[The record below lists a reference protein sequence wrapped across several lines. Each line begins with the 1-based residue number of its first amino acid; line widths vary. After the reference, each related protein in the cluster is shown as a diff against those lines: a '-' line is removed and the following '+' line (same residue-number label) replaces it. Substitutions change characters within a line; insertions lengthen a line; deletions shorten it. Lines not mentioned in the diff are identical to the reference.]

1 MRQGAQI
8 KFLLPLI
15 PGLALVAAPA
25 RAYEIDYSA
34 DRAAELR
41 ACDAHYFRGRRAEA
55 ENCFE
60 ALLESAGDPHI
71 RAEAAWALGDANVT
85 YIETANGLFRD
96 AVTSRPEDAAARTR
110 WGRLYAYTREAPEAK
125 TLYDEALAIDSD
137 YAPAL
142 VGLAE
147 LAADQFDGI
156 ARGFVDEA
164 LSQDPESIGAHL
176 LLARMELEV
185 GNLDSAE
192 VSIDRALEL
201 IEARNLPPVE
211 AYALKASLDLLRGAL
226 ESSWIARALEYNP
239 GYGDAYAIPA
249 YIFVI
254 TRRYREAIDFYERAV
269 EVDPG
274 NWSARTELGVNLLRE
289 NRVDEAYD
297 HLRVSHGLFG
307 YDAQTTNTLNLIDS
321 FENFTVELFDG
332 MTTPRGGG
340 AGVILRLHEDETEVL
355 TPYLVELINRSIE
368 TFSERYAFTPEE
380 PVIAELYPVA
390 ADFSV
395 RTAGLPGI
403 GLLGVTFGYLVAMNS
418 PRPGLDGEFHWGT
431 TLWHEMAHIFTLE
444 ATDHLVPR
452 WFSEGV
458 SVYEEWSTGPL
469 RGRHIPSHVLQAMAE
484 DKFLPIAGLDEGFIR
499 PTYDNQVI
507 VSYMQAGLI
516 CEYIATQHGQQA
528 LRTMLERFR
537 AGDATVAA
545 LETALGITAAE
556 FDESF
561 AAHVEAEFAATFANL
576 EAWMAAQ
583 TEMLQLANES
593 NWVALREPAER
604 AIALAPFYVDEGS
617 PYLYLARAQREAGDT
632 AAARATL
639 TTYHAQGGYAP
650 EALLQLARWHIAEG
664 EVATATRVFKDL
676 LQVAPLEA
684 VVHAELGDLLL
695 ETEPAEALREFEA
708 LAAMSPHDEAGLKFR
723 MARAHLA
730 LGDRDKARE
739 QLLYALEIA
748 PNFREAQQL
757 LLEIV
762 R

>member
-1 MRQGAQI
+1 
-8 KFLLPLI
+8 
-15 PGLALVAAPA
+15 
-25 RAYEIDYSA
+25 
-34 DRAAELR
+34 
-41 ACDAHYFRGRRAEA
+41 
-55 ENCFE
+55 
-60 ALLESAGDPHI
+60 
-71 RAEAAWALGDANVT
+71 
-85 YIETANGLFRD
+85 
-96 AVTSRPEDAAARTR
+96 
-110 WGRLYAYTREAPEAK
+110 
-125 TLYDEALAIDSD
+125 
-137 YAPAL
+137 
-142 VGLAE
+142 
-147 LAADQFDGI
+147 
-156 ARGFVDEA
+156 
-164 LSQDPESIGAHL
+164 
-176 LLARMELEV
+176 
-185 GNLDSAE
+185 
-192 VSIDRALEL
+192 
-201 IEARNLPPVE
+201 
-211 AYALKASLDLLRGAL
+211 
-226 ESSWIARALEYNP
+226 
-239 GYGDAYAIPA
+239 
-249 YIFVI
+249 
-254 TRRYREAIDFYERAV
+254 
-269 EVDPG
+269 
-274 NWSARTELGVNLLRE
+274 
-289 NRVDEAYD
+289 
-297 HLRVSHGLFG
+297 
-307 YDAQTTNTLNLIDS
+307 
-321 FENFTVELFDG
+321 
-332 MTTPRGGG
+332 
-340 AGVILRLHEDETEVL
+340 VILRLHEDETEVL

-368 TFSERYAFTPEE
+368 TFSERYGFTPVE

-469 RGRHIPSHVLQAMAE
+469 EGRHIPSHVLQAMAE

-499 PTYDNQVI
+499 PTYENQVI

-516 CEYIATQHGQQA
+516 CEFIATRHGQQA

-537 AGDATVAA
+537 AGDDSVAA
-545 LETALGITAAE
+545 LEAALGITAEE
-556 FDESF
+556 FDNRF
-561 AAHVEAEFAATFANL
+561 AAHIEAEFAQTFANL

-593 NWVALREPAER
+593 NWADLREPAER
-604 AIALAPFYVDEGS
+604 AIALLPFYVDEGS

-639 TTYHAQGGYAP
+639 TTYYEQGGYAP
-650 EALLQLARWHIAEG
+650 EALLQLGRWH
-664 EVATATRVFKDL
+664 VADGNREMATRVFKDL

-684 VVHAELGDLLL
+684 AVHAELGDLLL
-695 ETEPAEALREFEA
+695 ETEPAGALREYEA

-730 LGDRDKARE
+730 LGDREKARE

>member
-8 KFLLPLI
+8 KILLPLI

-41 ACDAHYFRGRRAEA
+41 ACDAHFFRGRRAEA

-60 ALLESAGDPHI
+60 ALLAADGDPRI
-71 RAEAAWALGDANVT
+71 RAEAAWALGDANVS
-85 YIETANGLFRD
+85 YIETANEIFRE
-96 AVTSRPEDAAARTR
+96 ALVAYPEDAPVRTR
-110 WGRLYAYTREAPEAK
+110 WGQLYAYTRNAPTAK
-125 TLYDEALAIDSD
+125 ELYDEALAIDAE

-142 VGLAE
+142 VSLAE
-147 LAADQFDGI
+147 LAAGQFDGI
-156 ARGFVDEA
+156 AREFVDQA
-164 LSQDPESIGAHL
+164 LAHDPESIGAQL

-201 IEARNLPPVE
+201 IEARNLPPIE
-211 AYALKASLDLLRGAL
+211 GYALKASLDLLRGAL
-226 ESSWIARALEYNP
+226 ESPWIGRALEYNP
-239 GYGDAYAIPA
+239 TYGDAYAIPA

-269 EVDPG
+269 EVDPR

-289 NRVDEAYD
+289 NRVDDAYEQ
-297 HLRVSHGLFG
+297 LRTSYNLFG
-307 YDAQTTNTLNLIDS
+307 FDAQTRNTLNLIDD

-340 AGVILRLHEDETEVL
+340 AGVILRLHEDESEVL

-368 TFSERYAFTPEE
+368 TFSERYGFTPAE

-418 PRPGLDGEFHWGT
+418 PRPGLGGEFHWGT

-458 SVYEEWSTGPL
+458 SVFEEWSTGPL
-469 RGRHIPSHVLQAMAE
+469 GGRHIPSHVLQAMAE
-484 DKFLPIAGLDEGFIR
+484 DKFLPVGGLDEGFIR
-499 PTYDNQVI
+499 PSYENQVI

-537 AGDATVAA
+537 AGDDTVAA
-545 LETALGITAAE
+545 LEAALGMTAAD
-556 FDESF
+556 FDERF
-561 AAHVEAEFAATFANL
+561 AAHIEAEFATTFANL

-583 TEMLQLANES
+583 TEMLQYANES
-593 NWVALREPAER
+593 DWARVLEPAGR
-604 AIALAPFYVDEGS
+604 SIALLPFYVDEGS

-632 AAARATL
+632 RAARATL
-639 TTYHAQGGYAP
+639 ATYYESGGYAP
-650 EALLQLARWHIAEG
+650 EALLQLGRWHLAEG
-664 EVATATRVFKDL
+664 DRAAAIAVFKDL

-684 VVHAELGDLLL
+684 AVHAELGDLLL
-695 ETEPAEALREFEA
+695 ETEPAQALREYEA
-708 LAAMSPHDEAGLKFR
+708 LAAMSPHDEAGLKLR
-723 MARAHLA
+723 LARAHLA
-730 LGDRDKARE
+730 LGDREKARE

-757 LLEIV
+757 LLEI
-762 R
+762 RR

>member
-1 MRQGAQI
+1 MRQGA
-8 KFLLPLI
+8 KTRLLLPLI
-15 PGLALVAAPA
+15 PGMALCAASAP
-25 RAYEIDYSA
+25 AYEIDYSTE
-34 DRAAELR
+34 RAAELR

-55 ENCFE
+55 RTCFSG
-60 ALLESAGDPHI
+60 LLGADGDPRI
-71 RAEAAWALGDANVT
+71 QAEAAWALGDADASS
-85 YIETANGLFRD
+85 IETANELFRE
-96 AVTSRPEDAAARTR
+96 AIEKFPEDAAVRTR
-110 WGRLYAYTREAPEAK
+110 WGLLYAYTRKAPLAK
-125 TLYDEALAIDSD
+125 TLYDEALAIDSG

-142 VGLAE
+142 VGLAQ
-147 LAADQFDGI
+147 LAAAQFEGV

-164 LSQDPESIGAHL
+164 LSHDPESIGAHL
-176 LLARMELEV
+176 LFARMELEV

-211 AYALKASLDLLRGAL
+211 AYALKASLDLLRGTL
-226 ESSWIARALEYNP
+226 ESPWIARALEYSP

-249 YIFVI
+249 YFFVI

-269 EVDPG
+269 EIDPA

-289 NRVDEAYD
+289 NRIEEAYQ
-297 HLRVSHGLFG
+297 HLEVSHGLFG
-307 YDAQTTNTLNLIDS
+307 FDAQTTNTLNLIDS
-321 FENFTVELFDG
+321 FENFTLERYDAT
-332 MTTPRGGG
+332 TTPAGGG

-355 TPYLVELINRSIE
+355 TPYLVELINRSIA
-368 TFSERYAFTPEE
+368 TFSERYAFAPQE

-484 DKFLPIAGLDEGFIR
+484 DKFLPVGDLDEGFIR
-499 PTYDNQVI
+499 PSYENQVI

-516 CEYIATQHGQQA
+516 CEYIAVKHGQQA

-537 AGDATVAA
+537 AGDGTVAA
-545 LETALGITAAE
+545 LEAAVGIPADE
-556 FDESF
+556 FDRQF
-561 AAHVEAEFAATFANL
+561 AAHIEAEFAATLANL

-583 TEMLQLANES
+583 TEMLERANES
-593 NWVALREPAER
+593 SWAEVREPAER
-604 AIALAPFYVDEGS
+604 AIALLPFYVDEGS
-617 PYLYLARAQREAGDT
+617 AYLYLARAQREAGEIP
-632 AAARATL
+632 AARATL
-639 TTYHAQGGYAP
+639 TTYHEQGGYAP
-650 EALLQLARWHIAEG
+650 EALLQLARWHLADG
-664 EVATATRVFKDL
+664 DRDAATRVFKDL
-676 LQVAPLEA
+676 LQVAPLEEA
-684 VVHAELGDLLL
+684 VHAELGDLLL
-695 ETEPAEALREFEA
+695 ETEPAGALREFKA
-708 LAAMSPHDEAGLKFR
+708 LAAMSPHDEAGLKLR

-730 LGDRDKARE
+730 LGDRDEARE

>member
-8 KFLLPLI
+8 HFLLPLI
-15 PGLALVAAPA
+15 PGIALVAAPA

-60 ALLESAGDPHI
+60 ALLEADGDPRI
-71 RAEAAWALGDANVT
+71 RAEAAWALGDSNKAF
-85 YIETANGLFRD
+85 IETANGIFRE
-96 AVTSRPEDAAARTR
+96 AIVSYPEDAAARTR
-110 WGRLYAYTREAPEAK
+110 WGLLFAYTRNATEAK
-125 TLYDEALAIDSD
+125 TLFDEALSIDAD

-142 VGLAE
+142 VGLAD
-147 LAADQFDGI
+147 LAAEQFDGI

-164 LSQDPESIGAHL
+164 LSNDPESIGAQL

-226 ESSWIARALEYNP
+226 ESPWIARALEYNP
-239 GYGDAYAIPA
+239 SYGDAYAIPA

-254 TRRYREAIDFYERAV
+254 TRRYREAIDFYEHAV
-269 EVDPG
+269 EVDPR

-289 NRVDEAYD
+289 NRIDEAYD
-297 HLRVSHGLFG
+297 HLETSYNLFG
-307 YDAQTTNTLNLIDS
+307 YDAQTRNSLILIDS
-321 FENFTVELFDG
+321 YEHFTVELFDG

-340 AGVILRLHEDETEVL
+340 AGVILRLHEDETAVL
-355 TPYLVELINRSIE
+355 TPYLVELINRSIA

-469 RGRHIPSHVLQAMAE
+469 NGRHIPSHVLQAMAE

-499 PTYDNQVI
+499 PTYENQVI

-528 LRTMLERFR
+528 LRTMLEHFR
-537 AGDATVAA
+537 AGDDSVTA
-545 LETALGITAAE
+545 LEAALGITAAE
-556 FDESF
+556 FDERF
-561 AAHVEAEFAATFANL
+561 AAHIEAEFAPTFANL
-576 EAWMAAQ
+576 DAWMEAQ
-583 TEMLQLANES
+583 SAMLQHANES
-593 NWVALREPAER
+593 NWTEVRGPAESS
-604 AIALAPFYVDEGS
+604 IALLPFYVDEGS

-639 TTYHAQGGYAP
+639 TAYYEQGGYAP
-650 EALLQLARWHIAEG
+650 EALLQLARWHLAAG
-664 EVATATRVFKDL
+664 EAATATRVFKDL

-684 VVHAELGDLLL
+684 AVHAELGDLLL
-695 ETEPAEALREFEA
+695 ETEPVEALREFEA
-708 LAAMSPHDEAGLKFR
+708 LAAMSPHDEAGLKYR